1 LCLEQLA
8 VKSFGKEDAAAAIEW
23 AATSGTWKL
32 SSDGWMRELEINAE
46 DSHLLAYYY
55 ATTIWTQTRSKAR
68 TELKK
73 QQEREERKRP
83 AEGQPEGTAEA
94 KRDKQTR

>member
-1 LCLEQLA
+1 LFLEQLV
-8 VKSFGKEDAAAAIEW
+8 VKSFGKEGAAAAIKW
-23 AATSGTWKL
+23 AETSGTWKL
-32 SSDGWMRELEINAE
+32 PSDGWMRELEINAE
-46 DSHLLAYYY
+46 DSHLLVYY
-55 ATTIWTQTRSKAR
+55 ATSVWNRLKSKAQSK
-68 TELKK
+68 LKK